1 MNTMEST
8 EYDYDLIVIGSGP
21 AGQKAAVQAAKAGRK
36 VALVERDRRIGGACV
51 YRGTIPSKTLREN
64 ALRIQSLREHSEW
77 FNDSLREDIEMSS
90 LVTNLK
96 TVLSAHDSY
105 IQEQL
110 KRNNIDLF
118 QGIGS
123 FISQQELE
131 ITRVGGI
138 IEKYRSKHFIIA
150 TGSYP
155 RHPEGIDVDHEH
167 IYDSDSILST
177 IYLPRSLTV
186 LGSGVIASEYA
197 SIFSALGVSVTMIDQ
212 FPTPLGFL
220 DPELTKKFIHAFE
233 TDGGRFVGSTKVT
246 GVKWDGISQVITTLE
261 TGEEIKSDKL
271 LVAAGR
277 LANVRG
283 LNIEK
288 AGLSVNEQGVLSVD
302 QFCRTEVGNIY
313 AAGDVVGYPALAST
327 SMEQGRRASCHM
339 LGLDMKNKSGIIPT
353 GIYSIPEM
361 SSVGIDEKQ
370 AIEKYGAARI
380 GRANFEEIARG
391 QISGIQDGMLK
402 MVADAEGKKMLGVQ
416 IIGEGA
422 TELIHIAQMAL
433 LHDWDVDEFID
444 NIFNF
449 PTLAEAY
456 RVAALQIA
464 GQR

>member
-1 MNTMEST
+1 MTTENANT
-8 EYDYDLIVIGSGP
+8 DYELIVIGSGP

-64 ALRIQSLREHSEW
+64 ALRIQSLREHAEW

-96 TVLSAHDSY
+96 SVLSAHDKY
-105 IQEQL
+105 IQDQL
-110 KRNNIDLF
+110 ARNGIDLL

-123 FISQQELE
+123 FVSKHELQV
-131 ITRVGGI
+131 TQVGG
-138 IEKYRSKHFIIA
+138 EVKRYRSTYFLIA

-155 RHPEGIDVDHEH
+155 RHLPGIEVDHEH

-197 SIFSALGVSVTMIDQ
+197 SIFSALGVAVTMIDR
-212 FPTPLGFL
+212 FPSPLGFL
-220 DPELTKKFIHAFE
+220 DSELTEKFVHAFE
-233 TDGGRFVGSTKVT
+233 NDGGRFIGSSNIDS
-246 GVKWDGISQVITTLE
+246 VKWDGISQVITTLE
-261 TGEEIKSDKL
+261 NGEQIKSDKL

-277 LANVRG
+277 IANIKG
-283 LNIEK
+283 LGIEN
-288 AGLSVNEQGVLSVD
+288 AGLAINEQSVLSTD
-302 QFCRTEVGNIY
+302 EHCRTEVNNIY

-339 LGLDMKNKSGIIPT
+339 FGIKVNSAKHLIPT
-353 GIYSIPEM
+353 GIYCIPEM
-361 SSVGIDEKQ
+361 SSIGIDEKQ
-370 AIEKYGAARI
+370 AIEEYGAAVV
-380 GRANFEEIARG
+380 GRAYFSEIARG
-391 QISGIQDGMLK
+391 QISGIQEGMLK
-402 MVADAEGKKMLGVQ
+402 MVADPVGKKLLGVQ
-416 IIGEGA
+416 IVGEGA
-422 TELIHIAQMAL
+422 TELIHIAQMGL
-433 LHDWDVDEFID
+433 LQDWQVEQYVE

-456 RVAALQIA
+456 RVAALQIC
-464 GQR
+464 GQQQ